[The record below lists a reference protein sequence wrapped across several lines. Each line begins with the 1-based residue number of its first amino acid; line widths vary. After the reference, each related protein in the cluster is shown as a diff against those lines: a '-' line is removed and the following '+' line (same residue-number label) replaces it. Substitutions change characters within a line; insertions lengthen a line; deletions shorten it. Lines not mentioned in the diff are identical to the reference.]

1 MEKRPLREQLFE
13 RFIANESNADELEQ
27 LFSFFEHA
35 DQSEL
40 ESLIKAEFDKSGADF
55 NEGDSPRL
63 ALIHQELT
71 RELFA
76 KPQHPVLKLIRTT
89 NFFKIAAAVLVI
101 IAAGLWFANLLL
113 SSPQVIPGSAK
124 AFLSVGEK
132 QDTLDTRKAGLIY
145 RHGGLSVTTKPDG
158 TIVYM
163 AVDADS
169 ASASKLNTIS
179 TPRGGEYKV
188 TLSDGSMVMLNAGS
202 KLTFPM
208 GFRGAERRVYVDG
221 EAFFRVAKD
230 PQKPFIVTVGGNE
243 VKVLGTQFN
252 VSNYP
257 ESDGVETTLLEGSV
271 NFSNASGKEV
281 ILKPNQQVLSAYGKL
296 SVKDVSAEDFNAWT
310 KGEFLFNDVPVSVVM
325 QKLAR
330 WYNVDVDPQSMPKK
344 NLYIR
349 ISRQADIDEVLDMI
363 SKATD
368 LEFDL
373 KGEKIVFKE

>member
-1 MEKRPLREQLFE
+1 MEKSPLRKQLFE

-27 LFSFFEHA
+27 LFRYFEHA

-40 ESLIKAEFDKSGADF
+40 ESLIKAEFDKSGDDF
-55 NEGDSPRL
+55 NQEDSPRL
-63 ALIHQELT
+63 ALIQSELNHK
-71 RELFA
+71 LFA
-76 KPQHPVLKLIRTT
+76 KPQHPVLKLIRAG
-89 NFFKIAAAVLVI
+89 NFMKIAAAVLVV
-101 IAAGLWFANLLL
+101 IAAGLWFANLL
-113 SSPQVIPGSAK
+113 SSAPQVIPGSAR

-132 QDTLDTRKAGLIY
+132 LDTLGVKKAGVIY
-145 RHGGLSVTTKPDG
+145 QHGGVTVSTKADG

-169 ASASKLNTIS
+169 ASASRLNTIT

-202 KLTFPM
+202 KLTFPT

-257 ESDGVETTLLEGSV
+257 ENDGVETTLLEGSV
-271 NFSNASGKEV
+271 NFSNAYGKEV
-281 ILKPNQQVLSAYGKL
+281 ILKPNQQVLSAYGHL
-296 SVKDVSAEDFNAWT
+296 TLKDVAAEDFNAWT
-310 KGEFLFNDVPVSVVM
+310 QGEFLFNDVPVSVVM

-349 ISRQADIDEVLDMI
+349 ISRQADIDEVLNMI

-373 KGEKIVFKE
+373 KGNKIVFKE

>member
-13 RFIANESNADELEQ
+13 RFIANESNADELER
-27 LFSFFEHA
+27 LFNFFEHA

-40 ESLIKAEFDKSGADF
+40 ESLIKAEFDKSAAEF
-55 NEGDSPRL
+55 NQADSPRL
-63 ALIHQELT
+63 ALIHNELA

-76 KPQHPVLKLIRTT
+76 KPQHPVLKLIRTAK
-89 NFFKIAAAVLVI
+89 FLKIAAAIVVVST
-101 IAAGLWFANLLL
+101 ASLWFTKLLL
-113 SSPQVIPGSAK
+113 SAPQVMPGSAR
-124 AFLSVGEK
+124 AFLNVGEK
-132 QDTLDTRKAGLIY
+132 LDTLGAEKAKVIY
-145 RHGGLSVTTKPDG
+145 QHGGISVRTMPDG

-169 ASASKLNTIS
+169 ASASKLNTIT

-208 GFRGAERRVYVDG
+208 GFRGADRRVYVDG

-257 ESDGVETTLLEGSV
+257 ENDGVETTLLEGSV

-281 ILKPNQQVLSAYGKL
+281 FLKPNQQVLSAYGHLTLKE
-296 SVKDVSAEDFNAWT
+296 VSAEDFNAWT

-330 WYNVDVDPQSMPKK
+330 WYNVDVDPQAMPNK

-349 ISRQADIDEVLDMI
+349 ISRKADIEEVLDVI

-373 KGEKIVFKE
+373 KGNKIVFKE